1 MIDLLALALVLLT
14 GLYLIGLGAVSLFHP
29 ARAARFLGG
38 FASSAR
44 THYIELVMRLSAG
57 GALVVYAPRMRFSGA
72 FALAGWVLIVTTAA
86 LLAVPWRW
94 HHRFARWAVPQ
105 AIPHL
110 RLIAAASF
118 LFGGLVLACVIL
130 GDLLRI

>member
-1 MIDLLALALVLLT
+1 MIHLLAGAVVLLT
-14 GLYLIGLGAVSLFHP
+14 GAYLIGLAAVSLSAP

-44 THYIELVMRLSAG
+44 THYVEMALRLSAG
-57 GALVVYAPRMRFSGA
+57 GAMVIYAPGMRFSDA
-72 FALAGWVLIVTTAA
+72 FALVGWMLVITTAA

-110 RLIAAASF
+110 RLVAAASI
-118 LFGGLVLACVIL
+118 LLGTLVLGSVIL
-130 GDLLRI
+130 GPGR